1 MSPRQLNLISEVDPT
16 VLVLLSGRDV
26 PPAML
31 GIDQV
36 EVGADEPVLLQGADA
51 GKIGVILENIDRF

>member
-1 MSPRQLNLISEVDPT
+1 
-16 VLVLLSGRDV
+16 
-26 PPAML
+26 ML

-51 GKIGVILENIDRF
+51 GKIGVILENIDRCWQHTCSIG